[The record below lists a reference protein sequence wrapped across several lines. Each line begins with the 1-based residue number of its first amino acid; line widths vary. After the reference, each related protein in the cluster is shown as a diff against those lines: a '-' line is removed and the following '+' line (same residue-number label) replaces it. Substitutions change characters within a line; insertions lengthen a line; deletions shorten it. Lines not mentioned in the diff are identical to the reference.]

1 MHIGVI
7 FYIIIL
13 NLEVFFIIKL
23 IPGPQTIPLSPLSFR
38 ALSQSLSSPL
48 CSLLFSQ
55 VTQQRAHLSPL
66 LSLSISLF
74 PSLLSPFA
82 RSLNLSLPLSTLS
95 SSARS
100 PISALALRLRRVY

>member
-55 VTQQRAHLSPL
+55 VTQQRTRPSSPQG
-66 LSLSISLF
+66 
-74 PSLLSPFA
+74 
-82 RSLNLSLPLSTLS
+82 
-95 SSARS
+95 
-100 PISALALRLRRVY
+100 ALARVGGKMRLAVRQ